1 MVPKPSDPLGGLRY
15 VVDYRYLNK
24 FTIADSS
31 VIPRVDDLLDSLAGA
46 EVFSMMDCAAGFWG
60 VEIKPEHRHLTAFN
74 TWTHGQCEFVRMPFG
89 LRNAPSCFSR
99 AMTSIL
105 HPHVVDT
112 YLPKS
117 LSRDHTISSANAA
130 GAGGGAAS
138 VQTFQ
143 VTKRI
148 ASLYIDDVCVH
159 GKRDSHVDNLAS
171 VLKRLHGN
179 NVSLKMVKCEFAVT
193 EGKFLGHVVKAGEGV
208 MADPKKVSA
217 IVQMQRPR
225 TVGDIRTLLGACS
238 YLRRFIADF
247 SDVTLPLRLIQKN
260 YRNKNCE
267 VPDADWLPEH
277 EAAFRALQAALSSAP
292 VLAFPDFDKPMIV
305 CCDASGTQLGAVL
318 CQRDK
323 DGIERPIAYG
333 SKALNSAERKYAI
346 SDLEGAAV
354 VWAMKMWRPYLLGSK
369 CLCITDHR
377 SLCYLLTKHNLRS
390 ARQERYAMD
399 LMEFDIAVVHRPG
412 ELNVLPDCL
421 SRAGIEHNEDKLLEE
436 LASLT
441 ELQGKQLRDGKF
453 EPGSELAKWQTIL
466 GGRGKGSVE
475 ELDGFDRRW
484 CEQTKLQ
491 CLIRGASISED
502 DHCEDIESKLEALA
516 REHVEI
522 TPVQGSDEYCRATEM
537 YGYVAASITST
548 VAAATRSKTKPKA
561 GQGLGG
567 FTDMHRAGSP
577 ARAAKPSTETLSK
590 LRSKVHKLK
599 AKVDQQLKDS
609 IQTGAEELAQ
619 RTALGKAAPAE
630 PLCRESLLAKQHADP
645 ELQKIRRTLQGA
657 LGATGF
663 PLTLAQQSQL
673 HQVIKRDYA
682 IDPDGMIVRLLH
694 GRHQGIQ
701 KVVVVPECMVQA
713 ALFSCHEGNAQGH
726 PGALRTY
733 QKAQDSF
740 YWRGMYT
747 DVYDYVKSC
756 AVCQMHSRA
765 PSEAPIAGHITASRP
780 GEGWVADVLHMEESS
795 EGHVGVLVAVDVFS
809 RFAILMPMYTID
821 SEEVCELLKLHVVG
835 NTGGVP
841 AWILSDNGAE
851 FKGEFKELCTHFGIE
866 HKTSAPGH
874 SQSHGMVERLIAT
887 TELTLAHFIDD
898 DGDTWHKI
906 LAHAQLT
913 HNSAPHPALSVG
925 TNLCYTPAEVY
936 LGRKL
941 RTRLSRVLLTDFE
954 EEVFDVV
961 GYVEY
966 LQSMLPRVK
975 VFVQDSQE
983 RYHKRMENTA
993 RNRRR
998 KLRAVQVGSLVKLYK
1013 RPRDKKKA
1021 KLYQTWQGPYRVV
1034 KITSDGANVDLK
1046 HVASSEVLGN
1056 QNINHVA
1063 LYHEG
1068 TNVAVPESDRVD
1080 PKYSGAAY
1088 QVIKIVDDKG
1098 NRGVDKH
1105 YLVRWK
1111 GDYADTWE
1119 PEGNLECPKLVQAYY
1134 RRKARKAPVVA
1145 AAHDHPKAHS
1155 SHAWAMTVSMNLL
1168 HVDPLDLTADICRQ
1182 AGIQPEDVAAKIG
1195 FVPCETYSIAD
1206 LSNVTRGHHYR
1217 DHTKAHKPP
1226 RRDTGKKRDTAL
1238 AHDTLVSNI
1247 PQAWACDA
1255 EQGSNAEL
1263 LLENPV
1269 DNLQHRPF
1277 MHDLPAALGMIKH
1290 RIDYCAYNHIFKKPA
1305 HIWTTLDWSPTGR
1318 TGNGRCCG
1326 QCGQGS
1332 IRENGRFKHFH
1343 GLAQEPIRGPRGPGA
1358 TKLKNAV
1365 PGELCDEW
1373 LQVMLDRRKAV
1384 PHQNTIIDLCAGFQS
1399 IKPWALKH
1407 GFNYIAVDVMG
1418 DRNRR
1423 RKLAAAA

>member
-1 MVPKPSDPLGGLRY
+1 
-15 VVDYRYLNK
+15 
-24 FTIADSS
+24 
-31 VIPRVDDLLDSLAGA
+31 
-46 EVFSMMDCAAGFWG
+46 
-60 VEIKPEHRHLTAFN
+60 
-74 TWTHGQCEFVRMPFG
+74 
-89 LRNAPSCFSR
+89 
-99 AMTSIL
+99 
-105 HPHVVDT
+105 
-112 YLPKS
+112 
-117 LSRDHTISSANAA
+117 
-130 GAGGGAAS
+130 
-138 VQTFQ
+138 
-143 VTKRI
+143 
-148 ASLYIDDVCVH
+148 
-159 GKRDSHVDNLAS
+159 
-171 VLKRLHGN
+171 
-179 NVSLKMVKCEFAVT
+179 
-193 EGKFLGHVVKAGEGV
+193 
-208 MADPKKVSA
+208 
-217 IVQMQRPR
+217 
-225 TVGDIRTLLGACS
+225 
-238 YLRRFIADF
+238 
-247 SDVTLPLRLIQKN
+247 
-260 YRNKNCE
+260 
-267 VPDADWLPEH
+267 
-277 EAAFRALQAALSSAP
+277 
-292 VLAFPDFDKPMIV
+292 
-305 CCDASGTQLGAVL
+305 
-318 CQRDK
+318 
-323 DGIERPIAYG
+323 
-333 SKALNSAERKYAI
+333 
-346 SDLEGAAV
+346 
-354 VWAMKMWRPYLLGSK
+354 
-369 CLCITDHR
+369 
-377 SLCYLLTKHNLRS
+377 
-390 ARQERYAMD
+390 MD

-412 ELNVLPDCL
+412 ELNFLPDCL

-436 LASLT
+436 LVSLT

-475 ELDGFDRRW
+475 ELDGFGRRW

-502 DHCEDIESKLEALA
+502 DHCKDIESKLEALA
-516 REHVEI
+516 REHIEI

-599 AKVDQQLKDS
+599 AKVDQQLEDS

-630 PLCRESLLAKQHADP
+630 LLCRESLLAKQHVDP

-998 KLRAVQVGSLVKLYK
+998 KLRAVQVGSSVKLYK
-1013 RPRDKKKA
+1013 RPRNKEKA
-1021 KLYQTWQGPYRVV
+1021 KLY
-1034 KITSDGANVDLK
+1034 
-1046 HVASSEVLGN
+1046 
-1056 QNINHVA
+1056 
-1063 LYHEG
+1063 
-1068 TNVAVPESDRVD
+1068 
-1080 PKYSGAAY
+1080 
-1088 QVIKIVDDKG
+1088 
-1098 NRGVDKH
+1098 
-1105 YLVRWK
+1105 
-1111 GDYADTWE
+1111 
-1119 PEGNLECPKLVQAYY
+1119 
-1134 RRKARKAPVVA
+1134 
-1145 AAHDHPKAHS
+1145 
-1155 SHAWAMTVSMNLL
+1155 
-1168 HVDPLDLTADICRQ
+1168 
-1182 AGIQPEDVAAKIG
+1182 
-1195 FVPCETYSIAD
+1195 
-1206 LSNVTRGHHYR
+1206 
-1217 DHTKAHKPP
+1217 
-1226 RRDTGKKRDTAL
+1226 
-1238 AHDTLVSNI
+1238 
-1247 PQAWACDA
+1247 
-1255 EQGSNAEL
+1255 
-1263 LLENPV
+1263 
-1269 DNLQHRPF
+1269 
-1277 MHDLPAALGMIKH
+1277 
-1290 RIDYCAYNHIFKKPA
+1290 
-1305 HIWTTLDWSPTGR
+1305 
-1318 TGNGRCCG
+1318 
-1326 QCGQGS
+1326 
-1332 IRENGRFKHFH
+1332 
-1343 GLAQEPIRGPRGPGA
+1343 
-1358 TKLKNAV
+1358 
-1365 PGELCDEW
+1365 
-1373 LQVMLDRRKAV
+1373 
-1384 PHQNTIIDLCAGFQS
+1384 
-1399 IKPWALKH
+1399 
-1407 GFNYIAVDVMG
+1407 
-1418 DRNRR
+1418 
-1423 RKLAAAA
+1423 